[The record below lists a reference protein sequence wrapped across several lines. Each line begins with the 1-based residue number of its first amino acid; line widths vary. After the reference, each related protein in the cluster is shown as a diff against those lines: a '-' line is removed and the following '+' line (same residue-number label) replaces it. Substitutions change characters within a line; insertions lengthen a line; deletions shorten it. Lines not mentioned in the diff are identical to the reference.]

1 MKEAKTMKEFYF
13 TITLIGAGLNAAD
26 AWDDVCQGFID
37 KEHALDEDDIV
48 KVVDIKEAQGS
59 HFDMDRESRRQ
70 LAVDRLLKTQTRGGE
85 Q

>member
-48 KVVDIKEAQGS
+48 KVVDIHNKEAQGS
-59 HFDMDRESRRQ
+59 HFLDMDRELRRQ
-70 LAVDRLLKTQTRGGE
+70 LAVDRLLKTQTRG
-85 Q
+85 